1 MGFKMDDTSAEY
13 YRAPVISTAPHT
25 ETHWYLQGRIPL
37 YCYFNDFTGQV
48 SIRMIILVI
57 AVKGLLFRCE
67 GYGKC

>member
-48 SIRMIILVI
+48 DYFSDRS
-57 AVKGLLFRCE
+57 KGASFQM
-67 GYGKC
+67 